1 MDRYVYHIY
10 LTTEQSYITVFG
22 TKIIIDQY
30 TIHII
35 DYDENSGIKGEACF
49 YLDKVIGFTS
59 ERLRKDI

>member
-22 TKIIIDQY
+22 TMLTIDQY

-35 DYDENSGIKGEACF
+35 DRDEKNNLKGEACF
-49 YLDKVIGFTS
+49 YLDKIIGFTS
-59 ERLRKDI
+59 EKLRKDI